1 MRRIQCLYA
10 IEREA
15 QRQNLSTVQ
24 RQALRVEKSVPILLA
39 FGVWLKQTHCV
50 APSSGLAQALAH
62 ALKRWPSLVVYAQ
75 TGDVPIDNNPVE
87 NSIRPIAV
95 GKKNWL
101 FTGSERAGQRAA
113 AIRGLLASARS

>member
-1 MRRIQCLYA
+1 
-10 IEREA
+10 
-15 QRQNLSTVQ
+15 
-24 RQALRVEKSVPILLA
+24 
-39 FGVWLKQTHCV
+39 
-50 APSSGLAQALAH
+50 LAQALAH

-101 FTGSERAGQRAA
+101 FAGSERAGQRAA
-113 AIRGLLASARS
+113 AIQGLLATAKLNGLEPLAWLTDTLEKLPTWPKSRLDELLPLRSIVKKG